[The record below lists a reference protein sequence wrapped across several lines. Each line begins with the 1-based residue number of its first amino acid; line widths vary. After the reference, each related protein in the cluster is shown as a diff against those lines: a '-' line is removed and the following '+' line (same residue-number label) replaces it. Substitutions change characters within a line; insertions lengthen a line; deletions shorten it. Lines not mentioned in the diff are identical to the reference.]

1 VRFLRLS
8 FLDFFPAV
16 LTGGFAL
23 CATLSKQPWLGFVM
37 VGVIPMSLLLTIWQ
51 LYSQK
56 SVRLKL
62 IRSRELMDGTVVEQL
77 SGLDYVRVANTH
89 RQEVKR
95 VASVGEGRRGRE
107 LHQHREVALFG
118 SGKGLNGAVL

>member
-1 VRFLRLS
+1 
-8 FLDFFPAV
+8 
-16 LTGGFAL
+16 
-23 CATLSKQPWLGFVM
+23 
-37 VGVIPMSLLLTIWQ
+37 IWQ

-95 VASVGEGRRGRE
+95 VASVAERRRARE
-107 LHQHREVALFG
+107 LRHHLEMALFG
-118 SGKGLNGAVL
+118 SGKALNEGFFHILVLGFAIHLAVQRRSSFGYIRTLHSVLP